1 MGRTEEFLPQLDA
14 ISRAELV
21 AAAIERGIL
30 RGELRAGDRL
40 AERDLAERLGVS
52 KTPVREALKV
62 LARRGL
68 VVSHP
73 YRGTEVRTIL
83 REEARHVYQVRLL
96 LEPEA
101 VRLATPLHDAETLG
115 ACREA
120 LQDAGAAAER
130 GEMADISL
138 ANRRFHRALYAPCT
152 NDLLVSLVEDVQDQ
166 VAMISVSAWRREA
179 TWKNEADEHEAI
191 LQAVESRDA
200 ESASELL
207 RAHIGKFLATAVEQ
221 VADMSDPPQET

>member
-1 MGRTEEFLPQLDA
+1 MERTEDLLPQLDA
-14 ISRAELV
+14 VSRAELV

-30 RGELRAGDRL
+30 RGDLRAGDRL

-68 VVSHP
+68 VVSHA
-73 YRGTEVRTIL
+73 YRGTEVRTI
-83 REEARHVYQVRLL
+83 RPEEARNIYQVRLL

-101 VRLATPLHDAETLG
+101 VRLAAPLHDADSLR
-115 ACREA
+115 ACRDA
-120 LQDAGAAAER
+120 LGDAGAAAER

-152 NDLLVSLVEDVQDQ
+152 NDLLVALLEDVQDQ

-179 TWKNEADEHEAI
+179 TWTHEADEHEGI
-191 LQAVESRDA
+191 LHAVESHDA

-207 RAHIGKFLATAVEQ
+207 RAHIGKFLATAVEP
-221 VADMSDPPQET
+221 VAHASAAHAES

>member
-1 MGRTEEFLPQLDA
+1 MGRTEDLLPQLDA

-21 AAAIERGIL
+21 ATAIERAIL
-30 RGELRAGDRL
+30 RGDLRAGERL

-73 YRGTEVRTIL
+73 YRGTQVRTI
-83 REEARHVYQVRLL
+83 RPEEARNIYEVRLL

-101 VRLATPLHDAETLG
+101 VRLATPLHDAESLR
-115 ACREA
+115 ACRDA
-120 LQDAGAAAER
+120 LREAGAAAER
-130 GEMADISL
+130 GEMADLSL
-138 ANRRFHRALYAPCT
+138 ANRRFHRALYAPCP
-152 NDLLVSLVEDVQDQ
+152 NDLLVALVEDVQDQ

-179 TWKNEADEHEAI
+179 TWTNEADEHEAI
-191 LQAVESRDA
+191 LRAVESHDA
-200 ESASELL
+200 ESASDLL
-207 RAHIGKFLATAVEQ
+207 RAHIAKFLATAVEP
-221 VADMSDPPQET
+221 VADASAAPAEA